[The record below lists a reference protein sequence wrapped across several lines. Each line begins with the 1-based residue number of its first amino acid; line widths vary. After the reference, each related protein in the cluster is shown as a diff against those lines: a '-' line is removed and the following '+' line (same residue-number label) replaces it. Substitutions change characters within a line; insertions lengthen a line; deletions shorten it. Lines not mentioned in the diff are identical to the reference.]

1 MAASTG
7 FADMS
12 TQRDEIIRN
21 YFEPQLERL
30 GLSLAQIERQGLD
43 ELRESLVKVNDA
55 IEHPEGFG
63 TLKLNLSANVG
74 LIVTQSRQDALIEVT
89 ILPLLLERKSLI
101 LRRVRNV
108 SEIEKEKEL
117 SALVA
122 KVEDPELREKIHAEL
137 SQTADET
144 RRVVEQESAV
154 AEAQARQ
161 IEQRDKALAQL
172 RTELLERRLRAW
184 RGFFAKESMATY
196 IGAILLIVL
205 TSIEAWVLM
214 SGTSNKSETINN
226 AYLLLL
232 GFFFGQNS
240 SRSSSSDGSSGS

>member
-1 MAASTG
+1 
-7 FADMS
+7 
-12 TQRDEIIRN
+12 
-21 YFEPQLERL
+21 
-30 GLSLAQIERQGLD
+30 
-43 ELRESLVKVNDA
+43 
-55 IEHPEGFG
+55 
-63 TLKLNLSANVG
+63 
-74 LIVTQSRQDALIEVT
+74 VT
-89 ILPLLLERKSLI
+89 IQPLLLERKSLI
-101 LRRVRNV
+101 LRRIRNV

-161 IEQRDKALAQL
+161 IEQRDKALALAQL